1 MATIS
6 IVKGKG
12 NLKHNNRTQKIKSSH
27 KSYDDNLFHKNI
39 IIIDRNIE
47 EMYNELFSEALR
59 EFNDKKKRK
68 DRKIKN
74 YYEHICRSKQ
84 EKPFYELIIQIDNL
98 NSTEKGSHK
107 ENVYKEILKDYCT
120 DFEKRNPNF
129 RVFQCIGHDDE
140 EGLIHFHI
148 DFVPV
153 SFNNARGLK
162 IKNSLSGA
170 FEQMGYSRNGF
181 KEWREK
187 ELSVIQE
194 MMKERNIEFNPGS
207 NRQQHLNI
215 KEFKEYTEEL
225 KTIQK
230 EIILS
235 EAKLNKTN
243 LEYETKKEFIAAI
256 DQESEISVL
265 YPAWAKRTKNLLG
278 KEFITVP
285 IEKWEAKHIAANE
298 KNYIKKQQDAL
309 ESEIKALQATKSD
322 RYIESLENENKHLKS
337 TLEAQKN
344 KLTEYENDFLEKKLE
359 IDALKIF
366 FKIIVGKSFE
376 TVKDNFINF
385 MYKLKRVFNINE
397 NKNRIDKLGSCSEDT
412 YEELKLESQKYNIN
426 LNAYEKPLFYE
437 EEMLHD
443 LEEGHQID
451 NDLEI

>member
-39 IIIDRNIE
+39 IIIDRKIE

-59 EFNDKKKRK
+59 EFNDKQKRK

-84 EKPFYELIIQIDNL
+84 EKPFYELIVQIDNL

-120 DFEKRNPNF
+120 NFEKRNPNF
-129 RVFQCIGHDDE
+129 RIFQCIGHDDE
-140 EGLIHFHI
+140 QGLIHFHI

-153 SFNNARGLK
+153 SFNNARGLRV
-162 IKNSLSGA
+162 KNSLSGA
-170 FEQMGYSRNGF
+170 FEQMGFSRNGF

-194 MMKERNIEFNPGS
+194 MMKEKNIEFNPGS
-207 NRQQHLNI
+207 NRQHHLNI
-215 KEFKEYTEEL
+215 KEFKEYAEEL

-243 LEYETKKEFIAAI
+243 LEYETKKEFVAAI

-278 KEFITVP
+278 KEFVTVP
-285 IEKWEAKHIAANE
+285 DEKWRAKHIAANE
-298 KNYIKKQQDAL
+298 KNYIKKQQDVL
-309 ESEIKALQATKSD
+309 ESEIKALQASKSES
-322 RYIESLENENKHLKS
+322 YIKSLESENKRLKS
-337 TLEAQKN
+337 ILEAQKN
-344 KLTEYENDFLEKKLE
+344 KITEYEIDFLEKKLE

-366 FKIIVGKSFE
+366 FKVIVGKSFE

-397 NKNRIDKLGSCSEDT
+397 NKNELDKLGSCAEDT

-426 LNAYEKPLFYE
+426 LDAYEKPLFYE
-437 EEMLHD
+437 KEMLHD